1 MDAHV
6 RMNYRPDLD
15 GLRAIAVLGV
25 LLFHFSIGPFP
36 GGFVGVDIFFVISG
50 YLITKLIVEDVE
62 QGRFSFKRFYV
73 RRMRRLF
80 PALLFMLLCS
90 LLAAALIFPP
100 EQMTGFGASLAASV
114 FSVSNITFWS
124 EHGYFDV
131 SSHLKP
137 LLHTW
142 SLGVEEQFYLVWPFA
157 LVWLLR
163 FGRKAVIAAL
173 ALVFVVSLGANLV
186 MEPYQSTL
194 FYLSPFRFFEFA
206 IGAGLVFMPTARSN
220 AAMEAALLSGLAMI
234 AYAYR
239 DFTET
244 TLFPSYPALV
254 PTVGAA
260 LAIWGGQARWSGLLL
275 RNRAAASVG
284 LISYSLYLAHWPL
297 LVFWRYGRAE
307 LLARNEGIALLILT
321 FAIAWAMYVFVER
334 PFRERNAAGYLI
346 LPRIYMRGAVVAALA
361 VSAIGL
367 QVLASHGWL
376 WRLGERGE
384 FIGEFVRGGDRRADA
399 QYGGSGCSTP
409 CSTSTESRRPDVIFI
424 GDSHSRQYYRG
435 AKEALAGLK
444 VDFYAFP
451 SCQFFSLEYTRDYTG
466 YADPVLYDSQ
476 CREARKQAF
485 EGIRKAPDALIV
497 LGEYW
502 YPVRMLSEAGRA
514 PWAVTTPEAYYQF
527 VGAEVSRLRKSF
539 GNRQM
544 VVLGSVPTSGGIGSP
559 LGCFGN
565 LYRVDPGCLKQP
577 ISNPAI
583 SKRAE
588 INELLA
594 ENLSPAVTFVDPFD
608 ALCARKECT
617 VMSDGPLYSDDTH
630 LSGLGAKKVMAEVA
644 MTIKRKLAVRG
655 AEVSRQVIQ

>member
-1 MDAHV
+1 
-6 RMNYRPDLD
+6 MNYRPDID
-15 GLRAIAVLGV
+15 GLRAVAVLGV

-36 GGFVGVDIFFVISG
+36 GGFTGVDIFFVISG

-62 QGRFSFKRFYV
+62 QGKFSFKQFYV

-80 PALLFMLLCS
+80 PALLFTLLCS
-90 LLAAALIFPP
+90 LVAAALIFPP
-100 EQMTGFGASLAASV
+100 EQMTRFGASLAASV

-124 EHGYFDV
+124 EQGYFDV

-163 FGRKAVIAAL
+163 FGRKAAMAAL
-173 ALVFVVSLGANLV
+173 ALVFVVSLGANLAL
-186 MEPYQSTL
+186 EPYQSTL

-206 IGAGLVFMPTARSN
+206 IGAGLVFVPAARSN
-220 AAMEAALLSGLAMI
+220 AAMEGALLAGLGMI
-234 AYAYR
+234 ACAYWY
-239 DFTET
+239 FTEA

-254 PTVGAA
+254 PAVGAA

-275 RNRAAASVG
+275 RNRAAVSVG

-297 LVFWRYGRAE
+297 LVFWQYGSAE
-307 LLARNEGIALLILT
+307 PLAPREGVALLVLT
-321 FAIAWAMYVFVER
+321 FAIAWAMYFFIER

-346 LPRIYMRGAVVAALA
+346 LPRVYIRGAVVAALA

-384 FIGEFVRGGDRRADA
+384 FIGEFVAGGDRRPDA
-399 QYGGSGCSTP
+399 QYGGSGCRPP
-409 CSTSTESRRPDVIFI
+409 CSTSKESRKPDVIFI

-444 VDFYAFP
+444 VDFYTFS
-451 SCQFFSLEYTRDYTG
+451 SCQFFSLEYTRDYAG
-466 YADPVLYDSQ
+466 YPDPVLYDSR

-485 EGIRKAPDALIV
+485 EGIRNAPDALIV

-502 YPVRMLSEAGRA
+502 YPMQMLSEAGRA
-514 PWAVTTPEAYYQF
+514 PRTVTTPEAFYQF
-527 VGAEVSRLRKSF
+527 VGAEVSRLQKSF
-539 GNRQM
+539 GDRQM

-559 LGCFGN
+559 LVCLGN
-565 LYRVDPGCLKQP
+565 LYRVDPGCLAQP
-577 ISNPAI
+577 ISNPVI
-583 SKRAE
+583 SERAK

-594 ENLSPAVTFVDPFD
+594 ENLSPAVTFVDPFN
-608 ALCARKECT
+608 ALCAREECAI
-617 VMSDGPLYSDDTH
+617 VSDGPLYSDNTH

-644 MTIKRKLAVRG
+644 ATIKQKLAVHG
-655 AEVSRQVIQ
+655 AQASRRVIQ